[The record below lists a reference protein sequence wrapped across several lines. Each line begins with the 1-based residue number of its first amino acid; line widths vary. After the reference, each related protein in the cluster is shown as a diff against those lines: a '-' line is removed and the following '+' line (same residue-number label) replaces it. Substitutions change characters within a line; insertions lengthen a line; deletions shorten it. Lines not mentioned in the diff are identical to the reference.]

1 MTLHL
6 RALQVGDSFEEA
18 GFEPR
23 LVAEVDGE
31 VVGCAKN
38 VWWDEADGTR
48 LHLLLGW
55 VAPDR
60 RGQGHGRELLAWQEN
75 QARAEAIDTS
85 RFGVNVDDESVRRL
99 AVAAGYDIAF
109 TRVRMT
115 VELDE
120 PEMVELPAGVEVR
133 PAGPG
138 DHRAVFD
145 GNAAAFEGSS
155 SGYQQDTFEEF
166 EDDVADDFP
175 DYGLWTLGWE
185 GDRLVGWVISGLD
198 DTPWVGVVAD
208 WRRRGLARALLR
220 ANHAALWRRGVRRTG
235 LWTVAENRTGSVAL
249 YEQAGYRVTVRQP
262 RYRKDPTRPSRGNGR
277 AGLLR

>member
-6 RALQVGDSFEEA
+6 RVPRSGDAVDEA
-18 GFEPR
+18 GFVPQF
-23 LVAEVDGE
+23 VAEAAGE

-38 VWWDEADGTR
+38 IWWDEADGTR

-55 VAPDR
+55 IAPEC

-75 QARAEAIDTS
+75 QALGDAIGTS
-85 RFGVNVDDESVRRL
+85 YFGLNVDDESERRL

-120 PEMVELPAGVEVR
+120 PGPVELPAGVEVR

-145 GNAAAFEGSS
+145 GNATAFAGSS

-166 EDDVADDFP
+166 EQEVAEDFP
-175 DYGLWTLGWE
+175 DYALWTLGWE
-185 GDRLVGWVISGLD
+185 GDRLVGWVVSGPD
-198 DTPWVGVVAD
+198 DTPWVGVVPD
-208 WRRRGLARALLR
+208 WRRRGLASALLR
-220 ANHAALWRRGVRRTG
+220 ANHAELWRHGVRRTG

-249 YEQAGYRVTVRQP
+249 YEQAGYRVTERQP
-262 RYRKDPTRPSRGNGR
+262 RYRK
-277 AGLLR
+277 AV